1 MLVLNCEKVGKVRK
15 VIVIIIIIISVE
27 NGVGLVD
34 FCVCILIIL
43 GEVGSVCLRDDMP
56 LDVIVNLAMDSFL
69 SICDLFLSHS
79 NSNHYKHPLLFSPI
93 PIQIIF

>member
-1 MLVLNCEKVGKVRK
+1 MYPQMLVLNCEKVGKVRK

-43 GEVGSVCLRDDMP
+43 G
-56 LDVIVNLAMDSFL
+56 
-69 SICDLFLSHS
+69 
-79 NSNHYKHPLLFSPI
+79 
-93 PIQIIF
+93 